1 MEMDTIL
8 AIVVIL
14 VILWAL
20 GIVGSVGGSLINLL
34 LAIALII
41 IVYRLSQGRDIAT
54 GR

>member
-1 MEMDTIL
+1 MDTIWT
-8 AIVVIL
+8 IVVVL

-20 GIVGSVGGSLINLL
+20 GIVGSIGGSLVNLL

-54 GR
+54 GK